1 MRRAYRVLLPALVR
15 RTIAAP
21 RNLPF
26 SVVSFS
32 SQRDLPEQVA
42 SLRSFLRNAGEPV
55 DFTVISDGSH
65 APASRRLLRLLHPCV
80 RVVDW
85 TAVVR
90 PDLPR
95 PVTGYAAVSPMGK
108 KLAVELSLPVA
119 RPTMYV
125 DADVLF
131 FPGAAALAGLQP
143 GGHGWF
149 LADCGAGYLDEG
161 LLAGDEPA
169 EPVNAGF
176 FLLDRQLDWS
186 TALDRL
192 ARLGGVP
199 GFHTEQTLVHL
210 AMHASGARPLDPRRF
225 VLAVDDMFS
234 YRDVHAGR
242 SIVLRH
248 YTTPV
253 RYKFWCSLPRAL
265 R

>member
-1 MRRAYRVLLPALVR
+1 MLPALASRPVPTPR
-15 RTIAAP
+15 R
-21 RNLPF
+21 LPF

-42 SLRSFLRNAGEPV
+42 SLRSFLRHVGEPV

-65 APASRRLLRLLHPCV
+65 RPAGRRLLRLLHPCV
-80 RVVDW
+80 RVVHW

-90 PDLPR
+90 HDLPR
-95 PVTGYAAVSPMGK
+95 AVSRYAARSPMGK
-108 KLAVELSLPVA
+108 KLAVELSLPVT
-119 RPTMYV
+119 RPTVYA
-125 DADVLF
+125 DSDVLF
-131 FPGAAALAGLQP
+131 FPGAAALPEIP

-149 LADCGAGYLDEG
+149 LADCGAGYLDRRV
-161 LLAGDEPA
+161 LDGDGEA
-169 EPVNAGF
+169 DEPVNAGF
-176 FLLDRQLDWS
+176 FLLHRRLDWS
-186 TALDRL
+186 ASLDRL
-192 ARLGGVP
+192 AALSGEP

-210 AMHASGARPLDPRRF
+210 AMHASGARALDPGRY

-234 YRDVHAGR
+234 ARDVHAGR
-242 SIVLRH
+242 HIVLRH